1 MPKQTIY
8 VISSSIIICWF
19 VTMIMNNILLAIFII
34 TRTASLSSKV
44 ADTANLMYQTGV
56 VTIVT
61 GTTVSSTPTTFSI
74 SYVGAISTLSV
85 NGSLGIISN
94 FFTMDSN
101 YGWKVFIPSLDNINM
116 FIEVVTQDNTNSI
129 TYL

>member
-1 MPKQTIY
+1 
-8 VISSSIIICWF
+8 
-19 VTMIMNNILLAIFII
+19 
-34 TRTASLSSKV
+34 
-44 ADTANLMYQTGV
+44 MYQTGV